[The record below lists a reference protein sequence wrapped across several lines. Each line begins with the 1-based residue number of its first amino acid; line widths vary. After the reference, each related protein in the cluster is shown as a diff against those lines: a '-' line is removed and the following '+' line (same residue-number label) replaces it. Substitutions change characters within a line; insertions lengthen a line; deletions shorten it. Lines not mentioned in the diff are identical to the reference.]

1 MLAAV
6 SLPPVKVFHC
16 FKTPV
21 AAVHRIFFFSVMT
34 LEKKLCVFNV
44 WLFTKGKFNSI
55 SNIKSDIG
63 AFVCKRAP
71 LSQELK
77 CDGAPSRRQP

>member
-1 MLAAV
+1 
-6 SLPPVKVFHC
+6 
-16 FKTPV
+16 
-21 AAVHRIFFFSVMT
+21 MT
-34 LEKKLCVFNV
+34 LEKNLCVFNV

-63 AFVCKRAP
+63 EFVCKRAP

-77 CDGAPSRRQP
+77 CDGAPSRRQLKWTKHSELIMKFDFCLFVSA